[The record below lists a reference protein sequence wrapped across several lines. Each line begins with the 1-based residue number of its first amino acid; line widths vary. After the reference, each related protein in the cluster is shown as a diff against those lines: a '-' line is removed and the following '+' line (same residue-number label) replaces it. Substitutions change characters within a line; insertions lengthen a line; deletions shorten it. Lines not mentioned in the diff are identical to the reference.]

1 MSLNG
6 ILCKGNWCSKYL
18 ASLNFLPN
26 TTTASNSSAKALRQ
40 SDSSIHTYR
49 HKQKSPLGKSSMH
62 CLLFYA
68 NPSSK
73 WAICFCHAALPP
85 QWIPRHRCGL
95 FECQQTNPQIGP
107 ICPVLQADFQVVANT
122 HVQFVVAKRFRSYVA
137 WQYTDYHL
145 ARCPRFYIAA
155 Y

>member
-40 SDSSIHTYR
+40 SDSSIHTHR

-73 WAICFCHAALPP
+73 WAICFCHAALLP
-85 QWIPRHRCGL
+85 QWIPRHPLRSIWVSADKS
-95 FECQQTNPQIGP
+95 TNRSNLSSFAGWFSSSGQYTCSVG
-107 ICPVLQADFQVVANT
+107 C
-122 HVQFVVAKRFRSYVA
+122 AKRFRSYVA

-145 ARCPRFYIAA
+145 VRCPRLYIAA